1 MGLKNK
7 TIAEN
12 AAFIKNYSNFPYICT
27 LQMFTMEKRTV
38 KDILEGYKKVLHHD
52 ITVQGWVRAFRS
64 NRFIALNDGSTI
76 NNLQI
81 VVDFENFDEAIIKQ
95 ISTASSLKITGEV
108 VESQGAGQTVEI
120 LAKKIV
126 ILGDNF
132 SEELQKTILQPK
144 KHSLEKLR
152 EEAHLRF
159 RTNLFGAIFRVRSA
173 VSFAIHEFFNKNQF
187 FYIHT
192 PIITGADAEGAGEMF
207 GVTNFDL
214 NNIPRDENGDIDF
227 EQDFFARK
235 TSLTVSGQLEAET
248 AAMGLGR
255 VYTFGPTFRAENSNT
270 TRHLA
275 EFWMVEPEVA
285 FNNLEDNI
293 DLAEDFLKY
302 VIKYVLENCKD
313 DLEFLDK
320 RFAEEQ
326 KQKPEKERAKEGLI
340 EKLEKVAEKRFKRV
354 SYTEAIEILMN
365 SKENKKGKFQF
376 PVEHWGTD
384 LQSEHERFL
393 VEKHFESP
401 VVLFD
406 YPKEIKAFYMRLNED
421 GKTVA
426 AMDVLFPGIGEI
438 IGGSQREERIDVLK
452 QKMKE
457 MHVDEDELWW
467 YIDTRKFGSV
477 PHAGFGLGL
486 ERLVLFVTG
495 MTNIR
500 DVIPFPRT
508 PKSAEF

>member
-1 MGLKNK
+1 M
-7 TIAEN
+7 TIKE
-12 AAFIKNYSNFPYICT
+12 
-27 LQMFTMEKRTV
+27 
-38 KDILEGYKKVLHHD
+38 ILEDYKKILHHD

-76 NNLQI
+76 NNIQV
-81 VVDFENFDEAIIKQ
+81 VVDFENFEENILKN
-95 ISTASSLKITGEV
+95 ISTASSLKIMGEV
-108 VESQGAGQTVEI
+108 VESQGSGQNIEI
-120 LAKKIV
+120 IAKKIE

-132 SEELQKTILQPK
+132 TEERDKTILQPK
-144 KHSLEKLR
+144 KHSLEILR
-152 EEAHLRF
+152 EQAHLRF
-159 RTNLFGAIFRVRSA
+159 RTNLFSAVFRVRHA
-173 VSFAIHEFFNKNQF
+173 VSFAIHQFFNDRQF
-187 FYIHT
+187 FYMHT
-192 PIITGADAEGAGEMF
+192 PLITGSDAEGAGEMF
-207 GVTNFDL
+207 SVTNFDL
-214 NNIPRDENGDIDF
+214 NKIPRDENGEIDYS
-227 EQDFFARK
+227 EDFFGKKA
-235 TSLTVSGQLEAET
+235 SLTVSGQLNVET
-248 AAMGLGR
+248 AMMGLGR

-302 VIKYVLENCKD
+302 VIEYVLEHCKD

-326 KQKPEKERAKEGLI
+326 KQKPEKERASEGLI
-340 EKLEKVAEKRFKRV
+340 EKLENVIKKRFKRV
-354 SYTEAIEILMN
+354 SYTEAIDILKN

-376 PVEHWGTD
+376 PIEEWGAD
-384 LQSEHERFL
+384 LQSEHERYL

-406 YPKEIKAFYMRLNED
+406 YPKEIKAFYMKLNED

-438 IGGSQREERIDVLK
+438 IGGSQREERHDVLVE
-452 QKMKE
+452 KMKAMNIEEHE
-457 MHVDEDELWW
+457 MWW
-467 YIDTRKFGSV
+467 YLDTRKFGSV

-500 DVIPFPRT
+500 DVSPFPRT

>member
-1 MGLKNK
+1 MRT
-7 TIAEN
+7 TIRE
-12 AAFIKNYSNFPYICT
+12 
-27 LQMFTMEKRTV
+27 LLG
-38 KDILEGYKKVLHHD
+38 DYKKLLHHD
-52 ITVQGWVRAFRS
+52 ITVSGWVRAFRS

-81 VVDFENFDEAIIKQ
+81 VVDFEKLDEATLNRITTAASLR
-95 ISTASSLKITGEV
+95 ISGEV
-108 VESQGAGQTVEI
+108 VESQGAGQQIEI
-120 LAKKIV
+120 IAKKIQ
-126 ILGDNF
+126 ILGENLT
-132 SEELQKTILQPK
+132 EERDRTILQPK
-144 KHSLEKLR
+144 KHSLEVLR
-152 EEAHLRF
+152 EQAHLRF
-159 RTNLFGAIFRVRSA
+159 RTNLFSAVFRVRSA
-173 VSFAIHEFFNKNQF
+173 VSFAIHQFFNENQF
-187 FYIHT
+187 FYMNT
-192 PIITGADAEGAGEMF
+192 PIITGAEAEGAGEMF
-207 GVTNFDL
+207 GVTNFNL
-214 NNIPRDENGDIDF
+214 NEIPRTENGDVDF
-227 EQDFFARK
+227 ARDFFGRK
-235 TSLTVSGQLEAET
+235 TNLTVSGQLSVET
-248 AAMGLGR
+248 AMMGLGR

-302 VIKYVLENCKD
+302 VIRYVLDNCKD
-313 DLEFLDK
+313 DLAFLDQ

-326 KQKPEKERAKEGLI
+326 KQKPAKDRAAEGLI
-340 EKLEKVAEKRFKRV
+340 QKLENVVAKRFKRV
-354 SYTEAIEILMN
+354 SYTEAIDILKN

-376 PVEHWGTD
+376 PIEEWGAD
-384 LQSEHERFL
+384 LQSEHERYL

-406 YPKEIKAFYMRLNED
+406 YPKDIKAFYMKLNED

-438 IGGSQREERIDVLK
+438 IGGSQREDQLGILQ
-452 QKMKE
+452 QKMTE
-457 MHVDEDELWW
+457 MNVDAKELWW
-467 YIDTRKFGSV
+467 YLDTRKFGSV

-508 PKSAEF
+508 PHSAEF